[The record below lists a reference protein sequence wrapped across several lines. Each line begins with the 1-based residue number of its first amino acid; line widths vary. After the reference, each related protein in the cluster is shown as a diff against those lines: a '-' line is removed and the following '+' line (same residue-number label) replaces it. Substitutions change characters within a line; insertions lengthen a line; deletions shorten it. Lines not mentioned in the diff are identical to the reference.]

1 MSFWTMIFYLI
12 IVGGICQ
19 TIVAVVNII
28 CKRKRKNAYQDSQG
42 GFISEVDLDE
52 VIEKYKSLCLVM
64 RDRAVNLKKDLKQCR
79 GENKCLKDDM
89 QSILASSMKE
99 MGEKKVGVN
108 HKNGNPSDNHIDNL
122 EIMTPAEEDTDE

>member
-1 MSFWTMIFYLI
+1 MNQIFWCLFILF
-12 IVGGICQ
+12 VCG
-19 TIVAVVNII
+19 VVCFFDLFI
-28 CKRKRKNAYQDSQG
+28 RATLFKNKYQDSQG

-64 RDRAVNLKKDLKQCR
+64 RNRAVNLKKDLKQCR
-79 GENKCLKDDM
+79 ETNKCLKDDM

-122 EIMTPAEEDTDE
+122 EITKPPEEDDDE